1 VVHVLVR
8 LDRQGT
14 VEQVPVVRGH
24 GCKLVRGLHQHS
36 GPGGR
41 LREVFGVVI
50 VGEGRQLHGAE
61 KVFEVVQL
69 VLPNMDSR
77 CLLVG
82 RARVLHTVSQAK
94 PTSPDTPG
102 EPEVEQTVKLEEAV
116 VREPYLPRL
125 ADPSLFEAVGE
136 ASCCVKVRE
145 LVAVVE
151 LVVVEGWVLEA
162 EIAVKINQ
170 LKLTTK
176 HNVKVD
182 RSSNRIVGYKIL
194 PIMAVLTFSSLGPR

>member
-8 LDRQGT
+8 PDRQGT

-41 LREVFGVVI
+41 LREVFGVVV

-61 KVFEVVQL
+61 KVSEVVQL

-136 ASCCVKVRE
+136 VSCCVKVRE

-162 EIAVKINQ
+162 EIAMKINQ

-176 HNVKVD
+176 PQRKG
-182 RSSNRIVGYKIL
+182 RSFK
-194 PIMAVLTFSSLGPR
+194 

>member
-8 LDRQGT
+8 LGRLGT

-24 GCKLVRGLHQHS
+24 GCKLVRELHRHS
-36 GPGGR
+36 GLGGR
-41 LREVFGVVI
+41 LREVFGVVV

-61 KVFEVVQL
+61 KAFEVVQP
-69 VLPNMDSR
+69 VLLNMDSR

-82 RARVLHTVSQAK
+82 KTRVLHTVAQAK
-94 PTSPDTPG
+94 PTSLDTLG
-102 EPEVEQTVKLEEAV
+102 GPEVEQTVKLEEAV

-151 LVVVEGWVLEA
+151 LVVVEVWVLEA

-176 HNVKVD
+176 HQCED
-182 RSSNRIVGYKIL
+182 
-194 PIMAVLTFSSLGPR
+194 

>member
-1 VVHVLVR
+1 
-8 LDRQGT
+8 
-14 VEQVPVVRGH
+14 VPVVRGH
-24 GCKLVRGLHQHS
+24 GCKLVRELHRHNEL
-36 GPGGR
+36 GGR
-41 LREVFGVVI
+41 LREVFGVVV
-50 VGEGRQLHGAE
+50 VGEGRQLYGAG
-61 KVFEVVQL
+61 KVFEVVQP

-82 RARVLHTVSQAK
+82 RTHVLHTVALVK
-94 PTSPDTPG
+94 PTSPDTFG
-102 EPEVEQTVKLEEAV
+102 GPEVEQTVKLEEAV

-125 ADPSLFEAVGE
+125 AGPSLFEAVGE

-151 LVVVEGWVLEA
+151 LVVVEVWVLEA

-176 HNVKVD
+176 YQCE
-182 RSSNRIVGYKIL
+182 G
-194 PIMAVLTFSSLGPR
+194 

>member
-1 VVHVLVR
+1 MLVR
-8 LDRQGT
+8 LGRLGT
-14 VEQVPVVRGH
+14 VEQVPVVMGH

-41 LREVFGVVI
+41 LREVFGVVV

-61 KVFEVVQL
+61 KAFEVVQP

-82 RARVLHTVSQAK
+82 RTRVLHTVAQVK
-94 PTSPDTPG
+94 PTSPDTLG
-102 EPEVEQTVKLEEAV
+102 GPEVEQTVKLEEAV

-125 ADPSLFEAVGE
+125 ADLSLFEVVGE
-136 ASCCVKVRE
+136 ASYCVKVRE

-151 LVVVEGWVLEA
+151 LVEVEVWVLEA

-176 HNVKVD
+176 HQCE
-182 RSSNRIVGYKIL
+182 G
-194 PIMAVLTFSSLGPR
+194 